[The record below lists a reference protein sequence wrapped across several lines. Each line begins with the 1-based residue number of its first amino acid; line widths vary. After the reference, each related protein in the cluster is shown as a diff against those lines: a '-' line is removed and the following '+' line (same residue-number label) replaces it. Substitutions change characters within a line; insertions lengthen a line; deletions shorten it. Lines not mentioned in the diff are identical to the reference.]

1 MPTVGLSTATY
12 VSGTAA
18 HSWQAVS
25 CGGYSIGKKGMVVA
39 AKTMALTALD
49 LYKDSKL
56 IEEAKKEF
64 QSSLGANFKY
74 ESLIGDRA
82 PALDYRK

>member
-1 MPTVGLSTATY
+1 MSAATY
-12 VSGTAA
+12 VPGTAA

-39 AKTMALTALD
+39 AKTMALTAVD
-49 LYKDSKL
+49 MYKDSKI
-56 IEEAKKEF
+56 IEEATKDF
-64 QSSLGANFKY
+64 QSNIGPDFKY
-74 ESLIGDRA
+74 ESLVGDRS